1 MNKLF
6 NRLVSTGCSGSRASL
21 GLRGL
26 LSLFL
31 LISLT
36 SCNGNG
42 STDNTGNANLTG
54 PQVIAAEY
62 VDADDNGVD
71 SGDILLITFDE
82 PVRILSSSPFSIQ
95 FESLLD
101 DLGVAAALDQSIPNS
116 HRIEVSLGSGA
127 DFVPDVST
135 IDMRSGVNLNVVS
148 LDGDDARQTS
158 SIVTVSDISNVAPVL
173 ISATY
178 NDSDLDGTINVGD
191 SILCAFDKPIAIP
204 GGSTAVGNF
213 TLPVTGDSLGT
224 GPTLSSFMPDG
235 SNRGVLITLGANP
248 VLTISGTFDP
258 AILTTGSA
266 SGVRVTATPTITDS
280 VTTGA
285 MTIAANTEVDLG
297 NQLQSFFRNSQKG
310 SLFTGNTDASAPNIG
325 PSGFDR
331 TQGMTH
337 YNGSVL
343 GSPVVDL
350 FFVADTENHRVL
362 VFEGL
367 PVGNNGSATLVLGQP
382 DLYSNDPNQSTTTG
396 VNPSASSMHSPVD
409 VHFNGETNQLFVSDS
424 GNHRVLVFSDVVDT
438 INGSLLLTSGDP
450 ASFVIG
456 QSHVAG
462 SMPNQGSSPS
472 SRGLSNPGGIHAE
485 GGQFAVADRG
495 NHRVLI
501 WNNIPSTSNS
511 AASFVL
517 GQADFVSNSVDGG
530 VGSIDGRVLD
540 DPTDVV
546 IDSTVTINGVV
557 GAIIVAD
564 SGNNRVLV
572 WNGTNRTSGDTAD
585 RVLGQALFTTDAV
598 GSTTAEFNAPFGVEV
613 FPTSLNFSSGES
625 IFVSDS
631 NNDRISVFSFSVGL
645 SNGAS
650 ADSVFGA
657 SGAPSD
663 NTLNLPGRVSLSAG
677 SASYLFVADTG
688 NHRVMQF
695 PVSAGVV
702 AGTASAEQG
711 QPSFLTAKPNG
722 HTMNEPTDVCFVGG
736 AMVVADC
743 QNNRVLIY
751 SSTPTSGDPDPD
763 VVLGQPNLFDT
774 SSNQGLGSPT
784 ASTLRE
790 PCSVA
795 TDGTRLLV
803 SDSGNNR
810 ILIWNSIPT
819 VTETPADLV
828 LGQADMISG
837 SPNSGGISASTL
849 DSPAGLSVSGNSLFV
864 CDQDNHRVL
873 IWSDLTVLIN
883 GAMADFVLGQDD
895 FSSRFPNHGDVV
907 TASTL
912 HSPADVLLAGGYL
925 FVADSGNHR
934 ILGFASSSMS
944 AIPASLVIGQSNFS
958 QNVPGYGPISMN
970 SPSGLASDGVRF
982 FVSDSGN
989 HRVLAYESVPIISNP
1004 PVQGFLGQSG
1014 ASGNLDNRGSSTPT
1028 ESSVSGA
1035 RGLFFDGVSLY
1046 VADTGNS
1053 RILRVR

>member
-1 MNKLF
+1 
-6 NRLVSTGCSGSRASL
+6 VT
-21 GLRGL
+21 
-26 LSLFL
+26 
-31 LISLT
+31 
-36 SCNGNG
+36 
-42 STDNTGNANLTG
+42 
-54 PQVIAAEY
+54 AAEF
-62 VDADDNGVD
+62 VDTDGNGVD
-71 SGDILLITFDE
+71 AGDVLVVTLDE
-82 PVRILSSSPFSIQ
+82 PVRILSSSAFSIQ

-101 DLGVAAALDQSIPNS
+101 DLGVAATLGQSIPNS
-116 HRIEVSLGSGA
+116 DRVEVILGSGA

-135 IDMRSGVNLNVVS
+135 LDMRSGINLNVVS
-148 LDGDDARQTS
+148 LDGDDARQSNT
-158 SIVTVSDISNVAPVL
+158 IVTVSDVSSVAPIL

-178 NDSDLDGTINVGD
+178 NDSDLDGSINVGD
-191 SILCAFDKPIAIP
+191 SILCSFDKPIAIP
-204 GGSTAVGNF
+204 GGSTVAANF
-213 TLPVTGDSLGT
+213 TLPVMGDTLGT
-224 GPTLSSFMPDG
+224 SPILSAFVPDD
-235 SNRGVLITLGANP
+235 SNRGVLITLGVNP
-248 VLTISGTFDP
+248 ILTISGTFDP
-258 AILTTGSA
+258 AIPSTGSA
-266 SGVRVTATPTITDS
+266 SGIGVSGTPTITDS
-280 VTTGA
+280 VMPSASTV
-285 MTIAANTEVDLG
+285 AANTEVDLSS
-297 NQLQSFFRNSQKG
+297 QLQSFFRNSQKG

-331 TQGMTH
+331 TQGMSH
-337 YNGSVL
+337 YNGQVL

-367 PVGNNGSATLVLGQP
+367 PVGNNGSATLVLGQS
-382 DLYSNDPNQSTTTG
+382 DLYSNEPNQSTTMG

-409 VHFNGETNQLFVSDS
+409 VHFNGATNQLFVSDS
-424 GNHRVLVFSDVVDT
+424 GNHRVLVFSNVVNT
-438 INGSLLLTSGDP
+438 STGSLLLGNGEL

-472 SRGLSNPGGIHAE
+472 SRGLSNPGGLHAE
-485 GGQFAVADRG
+485 GGQLAVADRG
-495 NHRVLI
+495 NHRILV
-501 WNNIPSTSNS
+501 WNNIPSASNS

-517 GQADFVSNSVDGG
+517 GQLDFVSNSVDGG
-530 VGSIDGRVLD
+530 LGSIDGRVLD

-546 IDSTVTINGVV
+546 IDSTVSVNGVM
-557 GAIIVAD
+557 GAIMVAD
-564 SGNNRVLV
+564 CGNNRVLI

-585 RVLGQALFTTDAV
+585 RVLGQTLFTTDVA
-598 GSTTAEFNAPFGVEV
+598 GSTSGELDAPFGVEL
-613 FPTSLNFSSGES
+613 FPTSMNFTSGES
-625 IFVSDS
+625 IFISDS
-631 NNDRISVFSFSVGL
+631 NNDRISVFNFSAGL
-645 SNGAS
+645 SNGAN
-650 ADSVFGA
+650 ADLILGA

-663 NTLNLPGRVSLSAG
+663 STLNLPGRVSLSSG
-677 SASYLFVADTG
+677 SASFLFVADSG

-695 PVSAGVV
+695 SVTGGIVV
-702 AGTASAEQG
+702 GTASAEQG
-711 QPSFLTAKPNG
+711 QPSFSTAKPNG

-751 SSTPTSGDPDPD
+751 TSTPTSGDPDPN

-774 SSNQGLGSPT
+774 SSNQGLSSPT
-784 ASTLRE
+784 AATMRE

-810 ILIWNSIPT
+810 VLIWNSIPT
-819 VTETPADLV
+819 VTETPADFV
-828 LGQADMISG
+828 LGQSDMVSG
-837 SPNSGGISASTL
+837 APNSGGISASTL
-849 DSPAGLSVSGNSLFV
+849 DSPSGLSVSGTSLSV
-864 CDQDNHRVL
+864 CDQDNHRLL
-873 IWSDLTVLIN
+873 IWSDLTVLVN
-883 GAMADFVLGQDD
+883 GAMADFVLGQDN

-912 HSPADVLLAGGYL
+912 HTPLDVVSVGGYL
-925 FVADSGNHR
+925 FVADAGNHR
-934 ILGFASSSMS
+934 ILGFASDSMS
-944 AIPASLVIGQSNFS
+944 AIPASLVIGQPSFS
-958 QNVPGYGPISMN
+958 HSTPGYGPISMN
-970 SPSGLASDGVRF
+970 TPSGIASDGVRF

-989 HRVLAYESVPIISNP
+989 HRVLAYETVPVNSNP